1 MRKEGEFT
9 KLNLKVRV
17 KNKVFWLTFI
27 PALLL
32 VIQVVLAVFGI
43 QWQPEALNEKIVD
56 VINAVFMLLSILG
69 IVTDP
74 TTAGVGD
81 TDQAMTYDVP
91 KKDIEYAVS
100 GEELASILK
109 EVINRKGDNNE

>member
-1 MRKEGEFT
+1 M
-9 KLNLKVRV
+9 KLNLKVRA

-32 VIQVVLAVFGI
+32 VIQVVLAAFGI

-81 TDQAMTYDVP
+81 TDQAMTYDAP

-109 EVINRKGDNNE
+109 EVINRKGDNDE